1 MELSRPLQ
9 VASNA
14 LLSLCLGLSCIGETR
29 AHGGVAF
36 EDDQCVI
43 NVGFLRAHFTIFQP
57 DTRASREFCEDVPDA
72 TWSVFIMA
80 YQHNL
85 LHTMP
90 VDFRIIRDVTGF
102 GRFANWQDV
111 QAIPDLEAVTIYY
124 QPPQI
129 EPSGYFRAGHT
140 FTQPGDYI
148 GIVTAH
154 HLETDRQYNAV
165 FYFEVGGP
173 NTLFVILLGVLA
185 IAGGYF
191 IMRSRYFRGEWR
203 A

>member
-1 MELSRPLQ
+1 MSR
-9 VASNA
+9 VTSSI
-14 LLSLCLGLSCIGETR
+14 LLFLWLCSSWGSTAY

-36 EDDQCVI
+36 EDDQCII
-43 NVGFLRAHFTIFQP
+43 NIGFLRAHFTIFQP
-57 DTRASREFCEDVPDA
+57 DTRASREFCEDVPNA

-80 YQHNL
+80 YQHDL
-85 LHTMP
+85 LRSMS

-111 QAIPDLEAVTIYY
+111 QAITDLDAVTVYY
-124 QPPQI
+124 QTPQV

-148 GIVTAH
+148 GIITARDP
-154 HLETDRQYNAV
+154 ESEREYNAV
-165 FYFEVGGP
+165 FYFQVGSL
-173 NTLFVILLGVLA
+173 NTLFVILLGMLA

-191 IMRSRYFRGEWR
+191 IMRSRYFRSEWR